1 MFTVGRSNFAALLSS
16 DDEGEEAVRQEKK
29 TAVTEVV
36 EGTAEEK
43 TTGEASEEAVVEDEE
58 WCPVVTGK
66 KKGGQG
72 APKEGVSA
80 NPGTGKAAASKFP
93 ASFSKPHHAYHHHA
107 HHPHGATII
116 GNGQKK
122 PLQTSQ
128 LPPLTLAEICDAA
141 KSLELHGFPSKYRT
155 GNLRKFVEGGIPS
168 GAGYRLKWQNDS
180 SCWVVFDE
188 ADSLTKALEA
198 LAGDEFIQVR
208 RFDPANLVLTE
219 ELMHAKEAAHPAAE
233 SAPASAS
240 VPVN

>member
-16 DDEGEEAVRQEKK
+16 DDEGEEVVVRQEKG
-29 TAVTEVV
+29 TVVTEA
-36 EGTAEEK
+36 EATEERAAPASGAEE
-43 TTGEASEEAVVEDEE
+43 AVEDEE

-66 KKGGQG
+66 KKGGAA
-72 APKEGVSA
+72 APKEGVSS
-80 NPGTGKAAASKFP
+80 NPGTGKAASKFP
-93 ASFSKPHHAYHHHA
+93 APFSKPHHSYHHH

-128 LPPLTLAEICDAA
+128 LPPLTLAEICDAT

-155 GNLRKFVEGGIPS
+155 GNLRKFVEGGIAP

-188 ADSLTKALEA
+188 AESLEKALET

-208 RFDPANLVLTE
+208 RFDQANLVLTE
-219 ELMHAKEAAHPAAE
+219 ELMHAKEHHPAAE
-233 SAPASAS
+233 STPAAAAS